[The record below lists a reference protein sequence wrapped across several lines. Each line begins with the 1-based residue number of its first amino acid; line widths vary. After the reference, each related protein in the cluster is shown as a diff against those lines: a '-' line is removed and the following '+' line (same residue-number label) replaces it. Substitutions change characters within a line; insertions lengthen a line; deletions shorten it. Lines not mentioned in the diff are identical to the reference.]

1 MPRRPGSKTTKAAP
15 EAAQAPVPVAV
26 ATGDKCSG
34 HHHHYVVGIG
44 ASAGGLEALTALVS
58 NLRKGAGMSYVVVQ
72 HLSPS
77 YKSMLPQLL
86 ARETELPVIEAVDG
100 QAPVPDTI
108 YITPPNRNV
117 VLRDGILQL
126 IQSPREISPK
136 PSVNLFLSSL
146 AEERKEDAIGI
157 ILSGTGSDGSS
168 GIRAIKASGGFSFAQ
183 DPKTARYDGMPQSAI
198 DTGCVD
204 WIQSPEEI
212 AAELA
217 RLAEARPVL
226 PTTDIQELPLTAL
239 KRLLAKVRTRT
250 KLDFSGYKES
260 TLWRRVERRLFANR
274 KSSLD
279 SYLEFVDEHPD
290 ELERL
295 ARDILISVTSFFR
308 DREPFQA
315 LEEVQR
321 RLLRRKEPGD
331 EVRVWVPGCATGEE
345 AYSIAIQLHKLL
357 GGSFDQYRVQIF
369 ATDVDMEAMQVARRG
384 VYSASLLSELGPD
397 VVQRYFRPIADRYE
411 ISKTIRDMVIFA
423 RQDLVLDPPFLR
435 LDLISCRNVLIYLQ
449 PQLQARILS
458 LFHYALLPDGHL
470 FLGKSESVAQ
480 QDLLFVPEAKES
492 RIFRRRAEGVRS
504 LPSSAGN
511 SATAFPAVDSVPSP
525 AAPRPASREQAIVKA
540 ASQFY
545 VPPSVVVNADMQI
558 QHVLGDASSY
568 LQIPAGRP
576 SLDLS
581 SLLVR
586 ELKVE
591 AQTLLRAAE
600 QKKTSVEGRRRLPL
614 RGKSGP
620 IIRLNVH
627 PLSVE
632 GGERLYLVAFVPS
645 EDPPE
650 VAKSGD
656 PHDLGQKELE
666 DELVATREHMQ
677 TLVEEL
683 ETSNEEMQA
692 LNEEVQA
699 ANEELQA
706 TNEELEA
713 ANEELQSTN
722 EELLTIN
729 EELQVKSSDL
739 IKTNSDLESIQNNVG
754 MPIIV
759 LDAEMRITRF
769 NAAAEVQFKM
779 HRGILGTEIGN
790 LVLPKDMPAFGPLV
804 QEAVGRRQPKEVHVS
819 GDGHEYLLRIT
830 LIFGPD
836 DRVAGAIV
844 ILLEQTEVLR
854 ATRLLNESES
864 RLRAVME
871 HTRFLIAIKD
881 VSGKYLYANAGFRS
895 YFFAEGEKDCA
906 GRSDTQ
912 LLSRPLAK
920 RFRDEDLI
928 ALRRSELVEVEEL
941 VETQRGPRWLN
952 QVRFPLNDS
961 AGEVYALCIQITDV
975 TEKRR
980 ADEQLR
986 LAARVISGA
995 AEAVMITDAQQRIV
1009 TVNEAFTKITGY
1021 APAEVIGQTPRIL
1034 RSERND
1040 ADFYRAMW
1048 EQLNRTGLWQGEME
1062 NRNKAGQLFTEW
1074 LTINAIRDEQGALC
1088 NYVAIFSDITSLREA
1103 RRNLEFQ
1110 AMHDLVTR
1118 LPNRALFN
1126 DRVRRAVVRAQRHQH
1141 RFALIFIDLDNFKDI
1156 NDSLGHEYG
1165 DDVLRSVAER
1175 LTHAVREQD
1184 TVARLGG
1191 DEFVVLVDELGDSEI
1206 EPLVERCRQALDT
1219 PLSSSGFS
1227 QRVSASMGIAFY
1239 PADGEDVGAL
1249 LQSADAAMYRA
1260 KESGPNT
1267 YCYSSAEIRRAPA
1280 ERLSLINGLR
1290 QALSGG
1296 NELRLV
1302 YQPQYSLPDRR
1313 PIGLEALL
1321 RWNSP
1326 VLGEVPPSRFIPL
1339 AEESGLI
1346 LPLTEW
1352 VFQAAMRQIKAWR
1365 AVKRLPPPVALN
1377 VSPLHIHGPGIGEA
1391 LMRLLHY
1398 YDLSPKA
1405 VTVEVT
1411 ESAMGHS
1418 PDAVAATLLQ
1428 LKGMGIA
1435 SSLDDFGTGYSS
1447 LSRLSRL
1454 PLTTLKI
1461 DRSFI
1466 HGLDDPDNVNDLEI
1480 ARTVILMAHSL
1491 DMTAMAEGVETER
1504 QLTALTELGCN
1515 SVQGYLL
1522 SRPQEAEALTG
1533 LLPQGE

>member
-1 MPRRPGSKTTKAAP
+1 MPRRSASKKNA
-15 EAAQAPVPVAV
+15 PVAV
-26 ATGDKCSG
+26 PAPAPVADPASSPVEKGG
-34 HHHHYVVGIG
+34 AHHHYVVGIG
-44 ASAGGLEALTALVS
+44 ASAGGLEALTSLVS

-72 HLSPS
+72 HLSSS

-86 ARETELPVIEAVDG
+86 GRETALPVIEAVDG

-126 IQSPREISPK
+126 IESPREISPK

-168 GIRAIKASGGFSFAQ
+168 GVRAIKAGGGFNFAQ
-183 DPKTARYDGMPQSAI
+183 DPRSARYDGMPQSAI

-204 WIQSPEEI
+204 WIQTPEEI
-212 AAELA
+212 ANELA

-226 PTTDIQELPLTAL
+226 PSADVQELPLSAL

-250 KLDFSGYKES
+250 KLDFSGYKEA

-274 KSSLD
+274 KSTLD
-279 SYLEFVDEHPD
+279 AYVEFVEEHPE
-290 ELERL
+290 ELDHL

-308 DREPFQA
+308 DRESFA
-315 LEEVQR
+315 VLEEGLR
-321 RLLRRKEPGD
+321 KLLRRKEPGD

-345 AYSIAIQLHKLL
+345 AYSIAIQLHRLL
-357 GGSFDQYRVQIF
+357 GGGFDQYRVQIF

-384 VYSASLLSELGPD
+384 VYNASLLSDLGSE
-397 VVQRYFRPIADRYE
+397 VVQRYFRPVADRYE
-411 ISKTIRDMVIFA
+411 ISKTIREMVIFA

-458 LFHYALLPDGHL
+458 LFHYALLPAGLL

-480 QDLLFVPEAKES
+480 QDLLFVPEAKEA
-492 RIFRRRAEGVRS
+492 RLFRRRSEGVRS
-504 LPSSAGN
+504 LP
-511 SATAFPAVDSVPSP
+511 ATSGAAVSIAQLTDPIAPP
-525 AAPRPASREQAIVKA
+525 AAGRPGASREQSIVKA
-540 ASQFY
+540 AAQIY

-558 QHVLGDASSY
+558 QHVLGDASTY
-568 LQIPAGRP
+568 LQFPAGRV
-576 SLDLS
+576 SLDLTT
-581 SLLVR
+581 LLVR

-591 AQTLLRAAE
+591 AQALLRSAD
-600 QKKTSVEGRRRLPL
+600 QKRSSVEGRRRLPL

-620 IIRLNVH
+620 MIRLHVH
-627 PLSVE
+627 PLLVD
-632 GGERLYLVAFVPS
+632 GGDRLFLMAFVPS
-645 EDPPE
+645 EDPLK
-650 VAKSGD
+650 ASNSGEA
-656 PHDLGQKELE
+656 HDAGQKQLE

-729 EELQVKSSDL
+729 EELQVKSTDL

-759 LDAEMRITRF
+759 LDAQLQINRF
-769 NAAAEVQFKM
+769 NAAAEVLFKM
-779 HRGILGTEIGN
+779 HRGILGQEIGN
-790 LVLPKDMPAFGPLV
+790 LFLPKGMPSFVGLI
-804 QEAVGRRQPKEVHVS
+804 QEALDRRQPKEVHVS

-830 LIFGPD
+830 LIFGQD
-836 DRVAGAIV
+836 HQAVGAIV
-844 ILLEQTEVLR
+844 SLLEQTELLQ

-864 RLRAVME
+864 RLRSVME
-871 HTRFLIAIKD
+871 HTPFLIAIKD
-881 VSGKYLYANAGFRS
+881 VSGKYLYANAGYRD
-895 YFFAEGEKDCA
+895 YFADGNKDFTGLA
-906 GRSDTQ
+906 DSQ
-912 LLSRPLAK
+912 LMSRALAK
-920 RFRDEDLI
+920 RFRDEELMT
-928 ALRRSELVEVEEL
+928 LRRSELIEVEEI
-941 VETQRGPRWLN
+941 VDTRRGARWLH
-952 QVRFPLNDS
+952 QVRFPLTDS
-961 AGEVYALCIQITDV
+961 AGEVYALCVQMTDITD
-975 TEKRR
+975 KRR

-1021 APAEVIGQTPRIL
+1021 SATEALGQTPRML
-1034 RSERND
+1034 RSDRHD

-1048 EQLNRTGLWQGEME
+1048 TQINSTGLWQGEIE
-1062 NRNKAGQLFTEW
+1062 NRTKSGTLFTEW
-1074 LTINAIRDEQGALC
+1074 LTINAIRDEKGDIC

-1103 RRNLEFQ
+1103 HRNLEFQ
-1110 AMHDLVTR
+1110 AMHDLVTH

-1141 RFALIFIDLDNFKDI
+1141 RFAILYIDLDNFKDI

-1165 DDVLRSVAER
+1165 DNVLRSVAER
-1175 LTHAVREQD
+1175 LIHAVREQD
-1184 TVARLGG
+1184 SVARLGS
-1191 DEFVVLVDELGDSEI
+1191 DEFVVLVDELREGEI
-1206 EPLVERCRQALDT
+1206 EPFVERCRLALDT
-1219 PLSSSGFS
+1219 PLSATGFS
-1227 QRVSASMGIAFY
+1227 QRITASMGIAFY
-1239 PADGEDVGAL
+1239 PSDGEDVGAL
-1249 LQSADAAMYRA
+1249 LQSADAAMHRA
-1260 KESGPNT
+1260 KESGRNT

-1280 ERLSLINGLR
+1280 ERLGLINGLR
-1290 QALSGG
+1290 QALASDD
-1296 NELRLV
+1296 ELRLV
-1302 YQPQYSLPDRR
+1302 YQPQHSLPDKCL
-1313 PIGLEALL
+1313 IGLEALL

-1326 VLGEVPPSRFIPL
+1326 VFGEVPPSRFIPL

-1365 AVKRLPPPVALN
+1365 AAGRLPPPVALN
-1377 VSPLHIHGPGIGEA
+1377 VSPLHIRGPGIGEA

-1405 VTVEVT
+1405 VTVEIT
-1411 ESAMGHS
+1411 EGAMGSS
-1418 PDAVAATLLQ
+1418 PDIVASTLLQ
-1428 LKGMGIA
+1428 LKGMGVS

-1454 PLTTLKI
+1454 PLSTLKI

-1480 ARTVILMAHSL
+1480 VRTIILMAHSL
-1491 DMTAMAEGVETER
+1491 DMSAMAEGVETER
-1504 QLTALTELGCN
+1504 QLAALAELGCD

-1522 SRPQEAEALTG
+1522 GRPQEADAVIAV
-1533 LLPQGE
+1533 LPLGA